1 MPTNSEHIDRL
12 ISRVLAGE
20 ATDKELMQLNSWLDE
35 SEANKKYFGDINF
48 IYEKTAASH
57 CIQKVDVNSA
67 WVKVQR
73 QMHAK
78 KKSIVE
84 VTNKTQFQVPAWVR
98 IAAIFIIVSGFSL
111 GLYRHF
117 YLNKF
122 EGIQTITFA
131 SQDSVFSKKLADS
144 TNVFLNRNS
153 KLTYASN
160 YGSKER
166 LVKLEGEAYF
176 DVKHIDEKPFIV
188 EAEGAYI
195 QDIGT
200 AFNIKAMAGDS
211 IVEVYVKTGEVKFFT
226 KENKG
231 ISLIEGETGIF
242 NKKTRTFIKI
252 NSQNNNPISY
262 TNRVFVFH
270 NTRLSEVI
278 QQLSSVYSVNITIN
292 SQTIKNCT
300 ITVTFENETIDL
312 ILNIVTETL
321 NLNLIKTNDGYS
333 IEGETCTN
341 I

>member
-35 SEANKKYFGDINF
+35 SGANKKYFGDIKF
-48 IYEKTAASH
+48 VYEKTAASH

-67 WVKVQR
+67 WEKVQR

-84 VTNKTQFQVPAWVR
+84 VTNKTPFQVPAWVR

-111 GLYRHF
+111 GFYRLF
-117 YLNKF
+117 YMNKF
-122 EGIQTITFA
+122 EGIQTQTIA

-144 TNVFLNRNS
+144 TTVFLNRNS
-153 KLTYASN
+153 KITYASN

-166 LVKLEGEAYF
+166 LLKLEGEAYF
-176 DVKHIDEKPFIV
+176 DVKHIAEKPFIV
-188 EAEGAYI
+188 EAEGTLI

-200 AFNIKAMAGDS
+200 AFNIKAMVGDTL
-211 IVEVYVKTGEVKFFT
+211 VEVYVKTGEVKFFT
-226 KENKG
+226 NENEG
-231 ISLIEGETGIF
+231 LTLTEGEAGVY
-242 NKKTRTFIKI
+242 NKKTRAFLKI
-252 NSQNNNPISY
+252 NSQVFNTISY

-292 SQTIKNCT
+292 SETIKDCT
-300 ITVTFENETIDL
+300 ITVTFENEAIDL